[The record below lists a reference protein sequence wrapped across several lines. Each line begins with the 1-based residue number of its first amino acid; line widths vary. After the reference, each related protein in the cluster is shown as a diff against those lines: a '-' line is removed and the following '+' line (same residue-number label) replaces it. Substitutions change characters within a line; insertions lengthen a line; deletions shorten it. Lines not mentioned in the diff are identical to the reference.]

1 MLAVAGPFFLIPCF
15 NICTEHSAAPI
26 QAGWY
31 GGMNECL
38 TPLNLQKSEK
48 VCAVNWGPLS
58 DTSSSGNPKLEK
70 KVCTALT
77 VVAAVALQSE
87 TASIQFEWTSIIT
100 RTCHPS
106 ISAN

>member
-15 NICTEHSAAPI
+15 NICTEHSVAPF

-70 KVCTALT
+70 KVCTTLT
-77 VVAAVALQSE
+77 AFALQSE

-100 RTCHPS
+100 RIYHPS
-106 ISAN
+106 TSAN